1 MEEESIFSRRIKYTE
16 HRNLTTRIAARSPKQ
31 RNPRVVRISVTDA
44 DATDSS
50 SDDDDREIFLPPRRI
65 KRYVDEINFET
76 RSGLESSS
84 KASAS
89 RISRMAR
96 NGAKKKQLLQAK
108 PAELGS
114 VGRKFRGVRQRK
126 WGKWAAE
133 IRDPTRRVRV
143 WLGTFDTAEEAAK
156 VYDNAAIQLRGPDA
170 MTNFAVPA
178 TSSAKTRQEIDVQ
191 LTANKVEESADEC
204 QNLPSPTSVL
214 RFCSSTSSMEEVE
227 SQNHQEQVQDQIE
240 EVKEET
246 TSSQN
251 FSTAE
256 LMLSETPFLN
266 DFSYLEEKSVPG
278 FLDGAFPD
286 NFFGDDD
293 VGEVFLGRSDDFDF
307 GFSSMWPP
315 LEDPFQEIGDLF
327 ASDPLL
333 SF

>member
-16 HRNLTTRIAARSPKQ
+16 HRNRTTRIAAKSPKQ

-50 SDDDDREIFLPPRRI
+50 SDDDDREIFLPPRRV
-65 KRYVDEINFET
+65 KRYVDEISFET
-76 RSGLESSS
+76 RSGLELSS
-84 KASAS
+84 KSSAA
-89 RISRMAR
+89 RISRIVR
-96 NGAKKKQLLQAK
+96 NGTKKKPLLQAK
-108 PAELGS
+108 PAELGA

-178 TSSAKTRQEIDVQ
+178 TSAKSRPEIDVQ
-191 LTANKVEESADEC
+191 LTANTVEESADEC
-204 QNLPSPTSVL
+204 QSLPSPTSVL
-214 RFCSSTSSMEEVE
+214 RFCSSTSSMEEAE

-256 LMLSETPFLN
+256 LMPLETPFLN
-266 DFSYLEEKSVPG
+266 DFCYLEEKSVPG
-278 FLDGAFPD
+278 FLDGALPD

-293 VGEVFLGRSDDFDF
+293 VGDVFLGPSDDFDF
-307 GFSSMWPP
+307 DFSSMWPP

-327 ASDPLL
+327 ALDPLL